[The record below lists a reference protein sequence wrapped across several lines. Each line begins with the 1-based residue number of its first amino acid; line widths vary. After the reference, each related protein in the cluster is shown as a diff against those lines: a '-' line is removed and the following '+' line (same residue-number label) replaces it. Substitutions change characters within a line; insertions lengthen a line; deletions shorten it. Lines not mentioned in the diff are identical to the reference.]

1 MIEWKDLAVKLAS
14 AGLPVLGR
22 AIGGIVGSSA
32 PIVGAFVDVGA
43 AGENIGAAAARMLAE
58 AFGVPPTPDAIV
70 AAIDNQPTT
79 EVMAKLQAT
88 EEEAK
93 AKWPALALIAQAE
106 EETARIQITST
117 ADVMKNEVLK
127 ASELPEGNWRNIA
140 LAMNSLWRPLFALE
154 LLLECFI
161 FSFGAAA
168 LFAIALIKN
177 EYADIDAALKMMPLV
192 TVFFLPYM
200 AARFGLVGYHMN
212 LRTREKEAVTE
223 AVTDTKP
230 VSLDEVKKLLKASG
244 VKIK

>member
-43 AGENIGAAAARMLAE
+43 AGENIGAAAARMLAD
-58 AFGVPPTPDAIV
+58 ALGVPPTPDAIG
-70 AAIDNQPTT
+70 AAIDGRPTT
-79 EVMAKLQAT
+79 EVMATLQAK
-88 EEEAK
+88 EDEAK
-93 AKWPALALIAQAE
+93 ARWPALALIAQAE
-106 EETARIQITST
+106 EETSRVQITTT
-117 ADVMKNEVLK
+117 ADVMKNEVLR
-127 ASELPEGNWRNIA
+127 ASELPAGRWRCVV
-140 LAMNSLWRPLFALE
+140 LAMNAIWRPLFALE
-154 LLLECFI
+154 LLLECFV

-168 LFAIALIKN
+168 LFAAALIKN
-177 EYADIDAALKMMPLV
+177 EYTDIDAAIRMMPLV

-230 VSLDEVKKLLKASG
+230 VSLDDVRKLLKASG